1 MVTRKTA
8 VKTAQSFVND
18 CELNGLTFHK
28 VLLFGSFAKNMG
40 HEWSD
45 IDLLLVSDQFGD
57 NIFENLRLYSKVNI
71 KYPIIE
77 THPYPTSYYKEGND
91 FINEIIKQSIEIV

>member
-57 NIFENLRLYSKVNI
+57 NIFENLKLYSKINI